1 MNPDPT
7 RRRLVLAAGA
17 WLLASGA
24 RAAACLACRG
34 CTSSPSSRRGMG
46 GFPEARSHR
55 LRFEIAVLNQTPVG
69 VPGRMADQRQGWL
82 VVIRRTLGTGSA
94 LSLTGIVI
102 VVMVVPPWQAVIR
115 SGVDTRVF
123 ARSLPE

>member
-1 MNPDPT
+1 
-7 RRRLVLAAGA
+7 
-17 WLLASGA
+17 
-24 RAAACLACRG
+24 
-34 CTSSPSSRRGMG
+34 
-46 GFPEARSHR
+46 
-55 LRFEIAVLNQTPVG
+55 
-69 VPGRMADQRQGWL
+69 MADQGQGWL

-102 VVMVVPPWQAVIR
+102 VVMVVPPSQGVIR